1 MGCLVREGEAAAGGA
16 DAAPCRPARVARR
29 GSGRRD
35 GRRCEECE
43 QHPEGCCRVDGGGEP
58 TPARADV
65 AETAAVGDETAVASV
80 PRNMQVNL
88 ATEGAAQAG
97 ATSTPATLREALQ
110 EALTA
115 TLRAQPD
122 DALAYFADCLV
133 HKPSATYAE
142 AVLPRLEAAL

>member
-1 MGCLVREGEAAAGGA
+1 MT
-16 DAAPCRPARVARR
+16 PR
-29 GSGRRD
+29 GLPRD
-35 GRRCEECE
+35 
-43 QHPEGCCRVDGGGEP
+43 V
-58 TPARADV
+58 
-65 AETAAVGDETAVASV
+65 TAVASA

-122 DALAYFADCLV
+122 DPLAYFADCLV
-133 HKPSATYAE
+133 HKPSSTYAE
-142 AVLPRLEAAL
+142 AVLPRLEAALSSGIDEAMRAASLDESFDGDASRRGERRSEACGGWACRGCSQRSPRGRTCGDLSS

>member
-1 MGCLVREGEAAAGGA
+1 
-16 DAAPCRPARVARR
+16 
-29 GSGRRD
+29 
-35 GRRCEECE
+35 
-43 QHPEGCCRVDGGGEP
+43 
-58 TPARADV
+58 
-65 AETAAVGDETAVASV
+65 
-80 PRNMQVNL
+80 MQVNL

-122 DALAYFADCLV
+122 DPLAYFADCLV

-142 AVLPRLEAAL
+142 AVLPRLEAALSSGIDEAMRAASLRHGDGVDSAVELH